1 MGMGNSSN
9 KRLAGLTLASQS
21 ELELAKAKQPG
32 DVSGEPLQK
41 KPAKRSSRIF
51 SSAYLVLVLL
61 FIYLPIVYLVL
72 FSFNDGKSQT
82 NFTGFSLRWYES
94 LFRDRTMLESIYVTM
109 IVAVISTV
117 VSTVVGTI
125 SAIGLSKARRLIRSV
140 VLEINNLPV
149 LNPDIVTAIGL
160 MLLFMSIKLQPGMLT
175 LILSH
180 ISFCTPF
187 VILSVMPKLRQLDD
201 NVAEAAL
208 DLGATPW
215 KALTK
220 VIIPQIY
227 PAILTGALL
236 AFSMSLD
243 DFVVSYFNAGPGINT
258 ISMYVYSMKRYNLS
272 VNAMATLF
280 VAVIALTLILANLVP
295 YLRDKKAQKEEP
307 RNV

>member
-1 MGMGNSSN
+1 MK
-9 KRLAGLTLASQS
+9 KRKLSRFFSAG
-21 ELELAKAKQPG
+21 
-32 DVSGEPLQK
+32 
-41 KPAKRSSRIF
+41 
-51 SSAYLVLVLL
+51 YLILILL
-61 FIYLPIVYLVL
+61 FVYLPIIYLVL
-72 FSFNDGKSQT
+72 FSFNEGKSQT

-94 LFRDRTMLESIYVTM
+94 MFRDRTMLESIYVTL
-109 IVAVISTV
+109 IVAVVSTV
-117 VSTVVGTI
+117 VSTVIGTI
-125 SAIGLSKARRLIRSV
+125 AAIGLSKAKRLIRTV
-140 VLEINNLPV
+140 VLEVNNLPV
-149 LNPDIVTAIGL
+149 MNPDIVTAIGL
-160 MLLFMSIKLQPGMLT
+160 MLLFISAKIQGGMVT

-227 PAILTGALL
+227 PAIISGALI

-243 DFVVSYFNAGPGINT
+243 DFVVSYFNAGAGINT

-272 VNAMATLF
+272 VNAMATMI
-280 VAVIALTLILANLVP
+280 VAAVALILILANLIP
-295 YLRDKKAQKEEP
+295 YIKEKNAHKEDP

>member
-1 MGMGNSSN
+1 MGMGTSN
-9 KRLAGLTLASQS
+9 KNLAGVTLIAESG
-21 ELELAKAKQPG
+21 LETARSSRPG
-32 DVSGEPLQK
+32 DSSGEPMQK
-41 KPAKRSSRIF
+41 KQKKLFSKFF
-51 SSAYLVLVLL
+51 SSFYLILVLL
-61 FIYLPIVYLVL
+61 FVYLPIVYLVL
-72 FSFNDGKSQT
+72 FSFNEGKSQT

-94 LFRDRTMLESIYVTM
+94 MFRDRTMLESIYVTL
-109 IVAVISTV
+109 IVAVISTL
-117 VSTVVGTI
+117 VSTVVGTVA
-125 SAIGLSKARRLIRSV
+125 AIGLSKAKRIVRAA

-160 MLLFMSIKLQPGMLT
+160 MLLFMSIKIQGGMLT

-208 DLGATPW
+208 DLGATPF

-227 PAILTGALL
+227 PAIVSGALI

-243 DFVVSYFNAGPGINT
+243 DFVVSYFNAGAGINT

-272 VNAMATLF
+272 VNALATLIVVV
-280 VAVIALTLILANLVP
+280 VAVILILANLVP
-295 YLRDKKAQKEEP
+295 YIKDKKAQKEEP

>member
-1 MGMGNSSN
+1 MKK
-9 KRLAGLTLASQS
+9 KRHLSKL
-21 ELELAKAKQPG
+21 
-32 DVSGEPLQK
+32 
-41 KPAKRSSRIF
+41 F
-51 SSAYLVLVLL
+51 SSGYLVLILL
-61 FIYLPIVYLVL
+61 FVYLPIVYLIL
-72 FSFNDGKSQT
+72 FSFNDGKSMT
-82 NFTGFSLRWYES
+82 NFSGFSLRWYES
-94 LFRDRTMLESIYVTM
+94 MFRDRTMLESIYVTLF
-109 IVAVISTV
+109 VAVVSTV
-117 VSTVVGTI
+117 VSTAVGTVA
-125 SAIGLSKARRLIRSV
+125 AIGLSKAKRVIRSI
-140 VLEINNLPV
+140 VLEVNNLPV

-160 MLLFMSIKLQPGMLT
+160 MLLFISVKLPLGMMS

-227 PAILTGALL
+227 PAILSGALI

-243 DFVVSYFNAGPGINT
+243 DFVVSYFNAGAGINT

-272 VNAMATLF
+272 VNAMSTLI
-280 VAVIALTLILANLVP
+280 VAAVTLILIFANLVP
-295 YLRDKKAQKEEP
+295 YIKDKKAQKEEP
-307 RNV
+307 QNV

>member
-1 MGMGNSSN
+1 MK
-9 KRLAGLTLASQS
+9 KRKL
-21 ELELAKAKQPG
+21 
-32 DVSGEPLQK
+32 
-41 KPAKRSSRIF
+41 SRLF
-51 SSAYLVLVLL
+51 SSGYLILILL
-61 FIYLPIVYLVL
+61 FVYLPIFYLVL
-72 FSFNDGKSQT
+72 FSFNEGKSQT
-82 NFTGFSLRWYES
+82 SFTGFSLRWYES
-94 LFRDRTMLESIYVTM
+94 MFRDRTILESIYVTLF
-109 IVAVISTV
+109 VAVISTI

-125 SAIGLSKARRLIRSV
+125 AAIGLSKAKRLIRTA

-149 LNPDIVTAIGL
+149 MNPDIVTAIGL
-160 MLLFMSIKLQPGMLT
+160 MLLFLSIKIQGGMLT

-215 KALTK
+215 KALIK

-227 PAILTGALL
+227 PAIISGALI

-243 DFVVSYFNAGPGINT
+243 DFVVSYFNSGAGINT

-272 VNAMATLF
+272 VNAMATLI
-280 VAVIALTLILANLVP
+280 VAAVALILILANLVP
-295 YLRDKKAQKEEP
+295 YIKDKKNHKEEP
-307 RNV
+307 RND